1 MPGRTSDEAA
11 EGAMNPEP
19 SPDSEPAAVDRG
31 LWTVPNLISLLRIC
45 AIPLFLWLLLGADDP
60 RGAAVTLIVIGASD
74 FLDGALARKLGQTSE
89 IGKLLDPTADRLAI
103 LAALAG
109 GLAAG
114 VVPGWL
120 GWPLLVREILV
131 GGGALFLVG
140 KLSVKPAVRPAGKWA
155 TAIVYASI
163 PAYYLAAA
171 GASEW
176 FGVPGF
182 WEKLGMATGI
192 VGLVLYWGVTWL
204 YLGDL
209 RRAMAASSSTST

>member
-1 MPGRTSDEAA
+1 MRDRTSALAA
-11 EGAMNPEP
+11 EGEMNPEP
-19 SPDSEPAAVDRG
+19 TPETEPAAVDRG
-31 LWTVPNLISLLRIC
+31 WRTVPNLVSLLRIC

-60 RGAAVTLIVIGASD
+60 RGAAIALIAIGVSD

-103 LAALAG
+103 LAALVG

-114 VVPGWL
+114 VIPSWL

-131 GGGALFLVG
+131 AGGTLFLVG

-163 PAYYLAAA
+163 PSYYLSAA
-171 GASEW
+171 GAAEW
-176 FGVPGF
+176 FGVP
-182 WEKLGMATGI
+182 WEAVGAVTGI

-209 RRAMAASSSTST
+209 RRAWAASSSTST

>member
-1 MPGRTSDEAA
+1 MKS
-11 EGAMNPEP
+11 EP
-19 SPDSEPAAVDRG
+19 SPDLDPAAGDRG

-60 RGAAVTLIVIGASD
+60 RGAALALIVIGASD

-103 LAALAG
+103 LAALIG

-114 VVPGWL
+114 VIPGWL

-131 GGGALFLVG
+131 AGGTLFMVG

-171 GASEW
+171 GVATW
-176 FGVPGF
+176 FAPARF
-182 WEKLGMATGI
+182 WYALGAVTGI
-192 VGLVLYWGVTWL
+192 IGLVLYWGVTWL

-209 RRAMAASSSTST
+209 RRALAASSSTST